1 MMSLDGTANAAAKV
15 RTFAAALAVPSK
27 LITVSYPSLQ
37 TGSQCPKNV
46 VYRMCPSHANLV
58 SKKTIIHKCYYTT
71 CNCALH
77 TLRTHCLSHHYN

>member
-58 SKKTIIHKCYYTT
+58 SKKTIVRVRASWQAYVRSFGIVV
-71 CNCALH
+71 
-77 TLRTHCLSHHYN
+77 SII